1 VIVSIIDNHLY
12 GAYSESRPPTITQYG
27 VATDK
32 YGVITDPLTTSLLLL
47 ETGDLLLQEDGS
59 NILL

>member
-1 VIVSIIDNHLY
+1 MSVVADSTY
-12 GAYSESRPPTITQYG
+12 GGFEEPRPPTITQYG

-32 YGVITDPLTTSLLLL
+32 YGVTLDPFTGSLLLL
-47 ETGDLLLQEDGS
+47 ETNDLLLQESNS

>member
-1 VIVSIIDNHLY
+1 MTISTENKY
-12 GAYSESRPPTITQYG
+12 GAYEEPRPTTITQYG

-32 YGVITDPLTTSLLLL
+32 YGVIVDPFIYSLLLL
-47 ETGDLLLQEDGS
+47 ETGDNLLQEDSS

>member
-1 VIVSIIDNHLY
+1 MAITTENKY
-12 GAYSESRPPTITQYG
+12 GAYEEPRPTTITQYG

-32 YGVITDPLTTSLLLL
+32 YGVTSDPFTASLLLL
-47 ETGDLLLQEDGS
+47 ETDDLLLQESGS